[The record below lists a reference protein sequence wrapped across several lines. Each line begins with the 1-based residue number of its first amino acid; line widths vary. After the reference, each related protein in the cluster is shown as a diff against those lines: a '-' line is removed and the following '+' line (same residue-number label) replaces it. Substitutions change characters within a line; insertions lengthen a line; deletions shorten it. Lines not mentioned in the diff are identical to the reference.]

1 MNNLNV
7 LIIEDESLVAME
19 LQVAIENMGHRVV
32 EYATSVPMAKKFIE
46 AFEID
51 LILMDI
57 NLNERTNG
65 IELYKELL
73 LETPII
79 YLTAYTDEKTM
90 SQAIETNPL
99 GYLIKPHTED
109 ELKAIIKLAEYKI
122 KNIEK
127 VPQTVEALVEVGKGY
142 FFDMQEEQLFYRDLA
157 VKLTMKE
164 RGLLKILIEAKGKIV
179 KFDKIEQT
187 LWNGEPVNNT
197 SLRTLIYRV
206 RSKLEHKLI
215 ESEFNV
221 GIKLLTKIERKRV

>member
-19 LQVAIENMGHRVV
+19 LQEAIENMGHRVV
-32 EYATSVPMAKKFIE
+32 EYATSVKMAKKFIQT
-46 AFEID
+46 FEID

-65 IELYKELL
+65 IELYKELA

-109 ELKAIIKLAEYKI
+109 ELKAIIKLAQYKI
-122 KNIEK
+122 KKIEK
-127 VPQTVEALVEVGKGY
+127 VPQTVEKLVEVGKGY
-142 FFDMQEEQLFYRDLA
+142 FFDIEEEQLFYRDLP
-157 VKLTMKE
+157 VKLTIKE
-164 RGLLKILIEAKGKIV
+164 RGLLKILIDAKGKIV
-179 KFDKIEQT
+179 KFDKIEQE

-197 SLRTLIYRV
+197 SLRTLIYRL

-221 GIKLLTKIERKRV
+221 GIKLLINS

>member
-1 MNNLNV
+1 MNNLKV

-19 LQVAIENMGHRVV
+19 LQDAIENMGYSVV
-32 EYATSVPMAKKFIE
+32 EYATSVSMAKKFVE

-65 IELYKELL
+65 IELYKELS
-73 LETPII
+73 LETPLI

-109 ELKAIIKLAEYKI
+109 ELKAILKLAEYKI

-127 VPQTVEALVEVGKGY
+127 VPQTVEKLVEVGKGY
-142 FFDMQEEQLFYRDLA
+142 FFDREEEQLFYRDLP

-197 SLRTLIYRV
+197 SLRTLIYRL

-221 GIKLLTKIERKRV
+221 GIKLVTKKERKTV

>member
-19 LQVAIENMGHRVV
+19 LQEAIENMGHRVV
-32 EYATSVPMAKKFIE
+32 EYATSVKMAKKFIQT
-46 AFEID
+46 FEID

-65 IELYKELL
+65 IELYKELA

-109 ELKAIIKLAEYKI
+109 ELKAIIKLAQYKI
-122 KNIEK
+122 KKIEK
-127 VPQTVEALVEVGKGY
+127 VPQTVEKLVEVGKGY
-142 FFDMQEEQLFYRDLA
+142 FFDIEEEQLFYRDLP
-157 VKLTMKE
+157 VKLTIKE

-179 KFDKIEQT
+179 KFDKIEQE

-197 SLRTLIYRV
+197 SLRTLIYRL

-221 GIKLLTKIERKRV
+221 GIKLLINS